1 MIFCANA
8 DCSALASY
16 LDVTPWRW
24 RRFFYSP
31 TKTGTAAD
39 HEIFV
44 TYLNGWINKDRIIKV
59 CCIWFSLLVLSDS
72 LWPHGQ
78 QHAWLPC
85 PLPPPRVCS
94 SSCPLSR
101 WCHPAIS
108 SSAAPCSFCLQSFP
122 ASGSF
127 PTGWLFTS
135 SGRSIGASASASVLP
150 MNIQSWF
157 PLGLTGLIL
166 LSQGLQESFPALQL
180 ESINSLV
187 LCLLYGPAL
196 TLVHD
201 YRKNH
206 SFGYMNFCQQSDA
219 SAF

>member
-85 PLPPPRVCS
+85 PLPSPRVCS

-101 WCHPAIS
+101 WCHPTIASSASPS
-108 SSAAPCSFCLQSFP
+108 SSAFNLSSIKVFFNESSLCISWPKYWSFSFSINPCDEYS
-122 ASGSF
+122 
-127 PTGWLFTS
+127 
-135 SGRSIGASASASVLP
+135 
-150 MNIQSWF
+150 
-157 PLGLTGLIL
+157 GLISFRIDWFDL
-166 LSQGLQESFPALQL
+166 LA
-180 ESINSLV
+180 V
-187 LCLLYGPAL
+187 
-196 TLVHD
+196 
-201 YRKNH
+201 
-206 SFGYMNFCQQSDA
+206 
-219 SAF
+219 